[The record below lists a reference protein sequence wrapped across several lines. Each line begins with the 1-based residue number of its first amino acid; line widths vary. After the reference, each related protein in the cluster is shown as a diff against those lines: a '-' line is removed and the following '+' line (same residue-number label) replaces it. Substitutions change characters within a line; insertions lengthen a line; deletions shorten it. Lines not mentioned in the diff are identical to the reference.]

1 VDPDGDYRFVTSD
14 FNAANQNAP
23 GGFGTTGLVFQEE
36 GGLLRDLFIDWIKQ
50 QKVLKAAD

>member
-23 GGFGTTGLVFQEE
+23 GGFGTTGLVFPEE

-50 QKVLKAAD
+50 QKVLKPAD